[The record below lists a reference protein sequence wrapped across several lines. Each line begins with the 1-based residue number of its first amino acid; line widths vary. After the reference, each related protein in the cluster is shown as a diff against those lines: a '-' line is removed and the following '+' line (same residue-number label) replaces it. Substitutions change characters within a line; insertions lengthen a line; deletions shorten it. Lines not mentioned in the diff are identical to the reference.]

1 MSWPALIPVKY
12 RALAVG
18 LLALLLVAAGAAA
31 GWAAQGWRLGEQ
43 MAEQGRALESQLAD
57 RDKLHAATLSEIER
71 AAADQER
78 RNQQQ
83 RLQLEQQLQASSAA
97 HYGKLTDA
105 EKNAARLRDRLA
117 TTELRLSVLIANPA
131 AAANGGSNG
140 MPAPAAAGCLV
151 DGAGRADIDPG
162 AAQRI
167 VGIANRGDR
176 AIIALTACQAYVGKV
191 SNGGG

>member
-1 MSWPALIPVKY
+1 MSWPAFIPVQY
-12 RALAVG
+12 RAMAVAV
-18 LLALLLVAAGAAA
+18 LALLLITAGAGI

-43 MAEQGRALESQLAD
+43 LAEQGRELESQLAD
-57 RDKLHAATLSEIER
+57 RDKLYAATLAEINR

-78 RNQQQ
+78 RYQEQ
-83 RLQLEQQLQASSAA
+83 RLLLEQQLQASSAA

-117 TTELRLSVLIANPA
+117 TAELRLSVLIAKPGSA
-131 AAANGGSNG
+131 GGGSGNG
-140 MPAPAAAGCLV
+140 VPAPAGAGCLV

-167 VGIANRGDR
+167 VSIANRGDK
-176 AIIALTACQAYVGKV
+176 AIIALTACQAYVRKV
-191 SNGGG
+191 TTGE

>member
-1 MSWPALIPVKY
+1 MSWLKLFPGKAIA
-12 RALAVG
+12 ALATV
-18 LLALLLVAAGAAA
+18 LLLMTLAAGSA
-31 GWAAQGWRLGEQ
+31 WRWQANAYGTQLTDQARGYEH
-43 MAEQGRALESQLAD
+43 QLAD
-57 RDKLHAATLSEIER
+57 QGKLHAADLAEINR

-78 RNQQQ
+78 RNQEQ
-83 RLQLEQQLQASSAA
+83 RLQLEQQLRASSAA
-97 HYGKLTDA
+97 QYGKLTDA

-117 TTELRLSVLIANPA
+117 TAELRLSVLIANPA
-131 AAANGGSNG
+131 TSGSSG
-140 MPAPAAAGCLV
+140 DRVPTPAGTGCMV

-176 AIIALTACQAYVGKV
+176 AIIALTACQAWVEKV